1 MPDRG
6 TAASAV
12 KDREDPIKDRDP
24 LDPSPYTFERQYRG
38 RRFGFI
44 EPEAREYLRIRKLST
59 EKRTVPDPDTGLD
72 REVEFYNRETEEKLL
87 RTKCVKELDLETGKE
102 LGREPEWDTLGLRV
116 YAAINNDIAHLLYD
130 PEEDELA
137 KKQASKESDAVDRG
151 VPLGNG

>member
-87 RTKCVKELDLETGKE
+87 RTKCVKELDPETGAPLSE
-102 LGREPEWDTLGLRV
+102 PTDYESLGVRV
-116 YAAINNDIAHLLYD
+116 YTAINNDIAHLLYD

-137 KKQASKESDAVDRG
+137 KKQAKADKDAEDRG
-151 VPLGNG
+151 LPLGNG